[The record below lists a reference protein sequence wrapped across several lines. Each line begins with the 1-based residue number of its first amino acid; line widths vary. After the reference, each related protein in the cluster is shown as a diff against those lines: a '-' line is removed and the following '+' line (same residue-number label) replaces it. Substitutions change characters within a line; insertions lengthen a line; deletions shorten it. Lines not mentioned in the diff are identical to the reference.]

1 MDSYHQDYQTT
12 RRIIESLDTLRE
24 KEGLMKDFAGKVAF
38 ITGGA
43 SGAGFG
49 QAKVFSEA
57 GCRVVI
63 ADIRQDHLDDAMAY
77 FREKK
82 ADVHTIKLD
91 ITDRKAY
98 AAAADEVERIY
109 GGPPDLLFNTAG
121 VNTFGPTEASTFED
135 FDWVIG
141 VDLFGVINGMV
152 TFVPR
157 MIKAGKGGYIAT
169 VASWGGLMGQPG
181 CAPYSAAKAAVIN
194 LMESYYLSLKQ
205 YGIGVSVLCPTGI
218 VSNIGEST
226 YTRPSQYEN
235 TGYNVTD
242 DTIAFM
248 RKHYSFGI
256 DPVDLAKIL
265 KKGIEDEILYVI
277 PMPDPE
283 KALRDN
289 FERVIDYTT
298 PEGMKR
304 QEEVER
310 NRREQRKSN
319 PAPNVQGAAEAGWGR
334 ARPDLTWVKPR

>member
-1 MDSYHQDYQTT
+1 
-12 RRIIESLDTLRE
+12 
-24 KEGLMKDFAGKVAF
+24 MKDFAGKVAF

-235 TGYNVTD
+235 TGYNVTY